1 MLHFIDRNMS
11 RTAPVKVN
19 TVQPAEGQ
27 RGFKSLLRR
36 VLIVASLAFVFVLS
50 ASLSVVFYFRGTTIQ
65 VPSVVGKSKAEAEQ
79 MLRDKNLKM
88 KVVAEDNNDKVPS
101 GAVFEQDPKPN
112 TDAKEGSAVDVKV
125 NTGKREKS

>member
-1 MLHFIDRNMS
+1 MN
-11 RTAPVKVN
+11 V
-19 TVQPAEGQ
+19 VQPAEGQ
-27 RGFKSLLRR
+27 KGFKPLLRR
-36 VLIVASLAFVFVLS
+36 LLIIGSLALVFVLS
-50 ASLSVVFYFRGTTIQ
+50 ASLSIVFYFRGTTIQ

-101 GAVFEQDPKPN
+101 GAVFEQQPKAN
-112 TDAKEGSAVDVKV
+112 SDAKEGSAVDVKI